1 MRVAVSARARL
12 FERAGVV
19 WFISRDAPSRI
30 DVYDTRGWMPSSPR
44 LHTGMRATTSAAAA
58 IPSAGTRRGAARSA
72 GPALRGLPSAPRRR
86 GTTAPGATGA
96 RGGPAESS
104 GSSRGS
110 RREDG
115 KEEPPWALM
124 GRSVHEHHVSLSK
137 EQADE
142 LALLAVCDESG
153 VDAETLRTALK
164 RLEEICPPLAK
175 RRARGEVK
183 PAEMAR
189 LALDLP
195 AVTSGMLGI
204 KRLLP
209 GADAAELCARQTSL
223 FAKPGVDN
231 AVDVV
236 QHSPRGSRRC
246 RARSLGVRRAHR
258 RRSRGVGDRRGRRG
272 NDRRDRRP
280 SRRASRRVAVREP
293 RRALRKAPG
302 VSGHQGPRRVQAD
315 VRVRTPGGSRGGDA
329 SRRRDAGTKSRHPG
343 TGTETE
349 TGTGDG
355 GPRAMAGVLV
365 RVQIR
370 EADAG
375 ADAERLRRGQVTD
388 GFPEH
393 TRHGRPRAVRRLEAG
408 VPGRGTRGCA
418 AKKPEHILPGE
429 FFPFGAVPSLLSPV
443 RSRCTW
449 SLAPVSLLST
459 ASDELIRASRSR
471 PFRAVR
477 EEHAG
482 RVASAIER

>member
-1 MRVAVSARARL
+1 
-12 FERAGVV
+12 
-19 WFISRDAPSRI
+19 
-30 DVYDTRGWMPSSPR
+30 
-44 LHTGMRATTSAAAA
+44 
-58 IPSAGTRRGAARSA
+58 
-72 GPALRGLPSAPRRR
+72 
-86 GTTAPGATGA
+86 
-96 RGGPAESS
+96 
-104 GSSRGS
+104 
-110 RREDG
+110 
-115 KEEPPWALM
+115 M

-195 AVTSGMLGI
+195 AVTSGMLGV

-236 QHSPRGSRRC
+236 NTLRAGLEGAGLKPSACDELIAAVPAMLVIDAADGERSPGS
-246 RARSLGVRRAHR
+246 S
-258 RRSRGVGDRRGRRG
+258 
-272 NDRRDRRP
+272 P
-280 SRRASRRVAVREP
+280 EP
-293 RRALRKAPG
+293 A
-302 VSGHQGPRRVQAD
+302 
-315 VRVRTPGGSRGGDA
+315 
-329 SRRRDAGTKSRHPG
+329 RRDALPTANLAKLCGKRPEFLVTKDRGEYRLTYESNLRVGHAAGMPVG
-343 TGTETE
+343 KRRGDEKSAP
-349 TGTGDG
+349 GDG
-355 GPRAMAGVLV
+355 GGDGDGDRGRGPMAGVLV

-393 TRHGRPRAVRRLEAG
+393 TRHGRPRCSK
-408 VPGRGTRGCA
+408 T
-418 AKKPEHILPGE
+418 
-429 FFPFGAVPSLLSPV
+429 
-443 RSRCTW
+443 
-449 SLAPVSLLST
+449 
-459 ASDELIRASRSR
+459 
-471 PFRAVR
+471 
-477 EEHAG
+477 
-482 RVASAIER
+482 

>member
-1 MRVAVSARARL
+1 
-12 FERAGVV
+12 
-19 WFISRDAPSRI
+19 
-30 DVYDTRGWMPSSPR
+30 
-44 LHTGMRATTSAAAA
+44 
-58 IPSAGTRRGAARSA
+58 
-72 GPALRGLPSAPRRR
+72 
-86 GTTAPGATGA
+86 
-96 RGGPAESS
+96 
-104 GSSRGS
+104 
-110 RREDG
+110 
-115 KEEPPWALM
+115 M

-153 VDAETLRTALK
+153 VDVETLRTALK

-195 AVTSGMLGI
+195 AVTISMLGI

-231 AVDVV
+231 AASVV
-236 QHSPRGSRRC
+236 RALRAGLEDAGLDPSACDELIAAVPAVLVIDADDGGTIAGICARAGALRDALPSANLAELCGKRPEFLVTKDRGEYRLTYESEPRVGHAAGMPVGERRGDEKS
-246 RARSLGVRRAHR
+246 APGD
-258 RRSRGVGDRRGRRG
+258 GDGDGDGDRRRG
-272 NDRRDRRP
+272 
-280 SRRASRRVAVREP
+280 P
-293 RRALRKAPG
+293 RRA
-302 VSGHQGPRRVQAD
+302 
-315 VRVRTPGGSRGGDA
+315 
-329 SRRRDAGTKSRHPG
+329 
-343 TGTETE
+343 
-349 TGTGDG
+349 
-355 GPRAMAGVLV
+355 MARVLV

-388 GFPEH
+388 RFPEH

-408 VPGRGTRGCA
+408 VPGQGTRGCA

-429 FFPFGAVPSLLSPV
+429 LFPFGVVPSLLSPV
-443 RSRCTW
+443 RSRRTW
-449 SLAPVSLLST
+449 SFAPVSPLST

>member
-1 MRVAVSARARL
+1 
-12 FERAGVV
+12 
-19 WFISRDAPSRI
+19 
-30 DVYDTRGWMPSSPR
+30 
-44 LHTGMRATTSAAAA
+44 
-58 IPSAGTRRGAARSA
+58 
-72 GPALRGLPSAPRRR
+72 
-86 GTTAPGATGA
+86 
-96 RGGPAESS
+96 
-104 GSSRGS
+104 
-110 RREDG
+110 
-115 KEEPPWALM
+115 M

-195 AVTSGMLGI
+195 AVTSGMLGV

-236 QHSPRGSRRC
+236 NTLRAGLEGAGLEPSACDELIAAVPAMLVIDAADGGTIAGIVARAGALRDALPTANLAKLCGKRPEFLVTKDRGEYRLTYESEPRVGHAAGMPVGKRRGDEKS
-246 RARSLGVRRAHR
+246 APGD
-258 RRSRGVGDRRGRRG
+258 GDGDGDGDRGR
-272 NDRRDRRP
+272 
-280 SRRASRRVAVREP
+280 
-293 RRALRKAPG
+293 
-302 VSGHQGPRRVQAD
+302 
-315 VRVRTPGGSRGGDA
+315 
-329 SRRRDAGTKSRHPG
+329 
-343 TGTETE
+343 
-349 TGTGDG
+349 
-355 GPRAMAGVLV
+355 RAMAGVLV

-443 RSRCTW
+443 RSRCVP

-459 ASDELIRASRSR
+459 VSDELIRASRSR

-482 RVASAIER
+482 RVALR